1 MVRERSKLEAAE
13 GDLAEQGV
21 GGRTD
26 SRPWTTVRPSLKRS
40 GWEIETP
47 LMSTVEED
55 AEVTEMQWRGFR
67 VWRLVEKGRRWR
79 SVEERR
85 KGTVWSGRRSGREQK
100 EAEQE
105 ARAASEGAKMVVGV
119 AATAGKGETI
129 EREWAAARENSWN
142 PRWERIWERRSGEV
156 EEWVAATA
164 VVRRKKVRRRRR
176 AAAIGN
182 W

>member
-1 MVRERSKLEAAE
+1 M
-13 GDLAEQGV
+13 
-21 GGRTD
+21 
-26 SRPWTTVRPSLKRS
+26 KRS

-47 LMSTVEED
+47 LMRTVEADEEEEE
-55 AEVTEMQWRGFR
+55 EVMERQWRGFK

-79 SVEERR
+79 SEEERR

-119 AATAGKGETI
+119 LVTVGKGPAI

-142 PRWERIWERRSGEV
+142 PRWERICERRSGEA
-156 EEWVAATA
+156 EDWVAAAA
-164 VVRRKKVRRRRR
+164 VVRRKKRRRRR
-176 AAAIGN
+176 RPADIGD